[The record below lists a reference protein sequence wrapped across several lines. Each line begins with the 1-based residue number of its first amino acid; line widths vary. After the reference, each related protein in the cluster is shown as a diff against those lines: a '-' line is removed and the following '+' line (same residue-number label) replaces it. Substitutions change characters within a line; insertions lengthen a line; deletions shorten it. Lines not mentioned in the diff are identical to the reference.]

1 MCTVS
6 RQVMNRSGVAL
17 ETPHRH
23 VITASDELF
32 FALEGQTV
40 EARGD
45 CWLIEVCGIHS
56 AGSRHWVQV
65 QLRGPLVQGMTICVP
80 RLDAH
85 QVATVI
91 REWLEGLLPSALESA
106 VTARTYFAA
115 PTN

>member
-1 MCTVS
+1 MR
-6 RQVMNRSGVAL
+6 RQAANRGGVGL

-23 VITASDELF
+23 VVTASDELF

-45 CWLIEVCGIHS
+45 RWLIEVCGIHS

-65 QLRGPLVQGMTICVP
+65 QLQGPMVPGMTIRVP

-85 QVATVI
+85 HVVTVI
-91 REWLEGLLPSALESA
+91 QEWLEGLLPCALESA
-106 VTARTYFAA
+106 VTARSYLAA